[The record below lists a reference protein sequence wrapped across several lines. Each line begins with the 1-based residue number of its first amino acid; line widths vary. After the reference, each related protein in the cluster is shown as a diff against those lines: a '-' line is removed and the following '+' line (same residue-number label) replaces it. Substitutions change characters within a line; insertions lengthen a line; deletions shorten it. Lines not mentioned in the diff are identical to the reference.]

1 VKTEVLALTSLPRA
15 HWQKIWSTNP
25 LERINK
31 EIKRR
36 SRLVGIFP
44 NEAAVIRLVGARAGR
59 HARRMASRRPSLPL
73 RSLYGAALPER
84 ETDLSAE
91 LKSGDEHRGSTS
103 KPHHSAGRGPIGRG
117 ESALQGPLDT

>member
-1 VKTEVLALTSLPRA
+1 MHDEWQAGDRRYPSEVSM
-15 HWQKIWSTNP
+15 
-25 LERINK
+25 ER
-31 EIKRR
+31 
-36 SRLVGIFP
+36 
-44 NEAAVIRLVGARAGR
+44 
-59 HARRMASRRPSLPL
+59 
-73 RSLYGAALPER
+73 LYPER